1 MNNRF
6 ENQQSPASPKPT
18 DLATNGLVYSSDSSM
33 LKNANFTS
41 SELPVLKNQQ
51 VTQAAVTSVSA
62 QRVGSPIGL
71 ASQWVD
77 VTTQPYAL
85 SSKPKKSPNFFC
97 SLNSENSSLE
107 TSLVLSNEQ
116 FSINL
121 SKQEY
126 NAPRFCASLGKPEY
140 HEHQLV
146 AESFLR
152 KGSTE
157 IINSISISGYN
168 HDKDLY
174 RENHLEANAVA
185 SSSLMTQSHHPS
197 NKLEQID
204 TELPYQSQI
213 SLQLAQYISK
223 HDGTV
228 KNGQLF
234 SIYDPKA
241 ASNTVKTILRD
252 GN

>member
-1 MNNRF
+1 M
-6 ENQQSPASPKPT
+6 
-18 DLATNGLVYSSDSSM
+18 
-33 LKNANFTS
+33 
-41 SELPVLKNQQ
+41 
-51 VTQAAVTSVSA
+51 
-62 QRVGSPIGL
+62 
-71 ASQWVD
+71 
-77 VTTQPYAL
+77 
-85 SSKPKKSPNFFC
+85 
-97 SLNSENSSLE
+97 
-107 TSLVLSNEQ
+107 
-116 FSINL
+116 
-121 SKQEY
+121 
-126 NAPRFCASLGKPEY
+126 
-140 HEHQLV
+140 V

-157 IINSISISGYN
+157 IINFISISGYN
-168 HDKDLY
+168 HDQDLY

-185 SSSLMTQSHHPS
+185 SSSLMTQSRHPS

-241 ASNTVKTILRD
+241 ASNTVKRFSGMAIERSMLPSSHLYSE
-252 GN
+252 